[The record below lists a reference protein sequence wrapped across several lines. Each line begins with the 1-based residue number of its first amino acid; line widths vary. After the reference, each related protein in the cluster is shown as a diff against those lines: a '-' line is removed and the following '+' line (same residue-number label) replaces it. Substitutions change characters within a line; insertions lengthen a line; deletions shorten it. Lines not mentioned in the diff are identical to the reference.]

1 MYLANLRNLQVL
13 LDNGG
18 WGWDRFCKAEVRLQN
33 FFECVTLLRAYMCP
47 VQYAYSKVLT

>member
-18 WGWDRFCKAEVRLQN
+18 GGG
-33 FFECVTLLRAYMCP
+33 ECVTLLRAYMCT